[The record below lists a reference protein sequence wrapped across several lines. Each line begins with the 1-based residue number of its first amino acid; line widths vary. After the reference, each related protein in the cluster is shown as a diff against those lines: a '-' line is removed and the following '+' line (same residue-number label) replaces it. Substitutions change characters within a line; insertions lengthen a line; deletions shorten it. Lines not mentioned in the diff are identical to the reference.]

1 MELLEVAPVSWRT
14 QQARVDPKK
23 WKGHGKRMSDPLLME
38 YRKYICGPPR
48 IPSAWLCDL
57 YLAVALSPRAY
68 HCIPIS

>member
-38 YRKYICGPPR
+38 YHWRNILDVLG
-48 IPSAWLCDL
+48 
-57 YLAVALSPRAY
+57 LSWFFRTARSGARTASS
-68 HCIPIS
+68 HAAEERV